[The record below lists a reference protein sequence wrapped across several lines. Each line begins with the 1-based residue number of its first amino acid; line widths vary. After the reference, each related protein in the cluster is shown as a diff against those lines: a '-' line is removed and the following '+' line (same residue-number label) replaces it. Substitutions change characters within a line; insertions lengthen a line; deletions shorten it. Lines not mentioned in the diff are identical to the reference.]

1 MMNDG
6 VKAWLDE
13 QFAGDE
19 GTIRLVWGEY
29 LSSFAEKLAEASA
42 AQAAGDFPL
51 LDRVA
56 HALKGNAL
64 MVGDSPCVSA
74 ALALRDAAKASDG
87 ETAAKALAL
96 LSRLEEEAR
105 A

>member
-1 MMNDG
+1 MMNDD
-6 VKAWLDE
+6 VKAWLNE

-29 LSSFAEKLAEASA
+29 LASFAEKLAEANA
-42 AQAAGDFPL
+42 AQAAEDFPL

-64 MVGDSPCVSA
+64 MVGDAPCVAA

-87 ETAAKALAL
+87 VRAAAALARL
-96 LSRLEEEAR
+96 AALEEVAR